1 MFGYI
6 VTNKKELKPE
16 AVKRY
21 QAFYCGL
28 CRALK
33 ERYGKAG
40 QLTLNYDMTFLTI
53 LLNALYEPPYREE
66 RHACIVHPTKLHD
79 MYLGEITEYAADMG
93 ILLSYYNLMDDW
105 KDDRNS
111 RSKALAKMLGKHYDD
126 LRECYPRQTCAVEE
140 YVRELSACEDE
151 GDYSIDRA
159 AGLTGTMM
167 AEIMVWKEDIWADE
181 LRRIGFFMGK
191 FIYLMD
197 AYEDIKAD
205 VKNGS
210 YNPWKQYYRSESGE
224 RFNQR
229 AEDILNLM
237 MAETAKA
244 FEKLPIV
251 QDADIL
257 RNILYAGSWNKFE
270 LMKRKREKNDGRSI

>member
-16 AVKRY
+16 DSKRY

-40 QLTLNYDMTFLTI
+40 QVTLNYDMTFLTI
-53 LLNALYEPPYREE
+53 LLNALYEPKLREE

-79 MYLGEITEYAADMG
+79 MYLNEVTDYTSDMG
-93 ILLSYYNLMDDW
+93 VLLSYYNLMDDW
-105 KDDRNS
+105 KDDCNAK
-111 RSKALAKMLGKHYDD
+111 SKALAKMLEQHYAA
-126 LRECYPRQTCAVEE
+126 LRECHPRQVRAVEE
-140 YVRELSACEDE
+140 YVRELTACETE
-151 GDYSIDRA
+151 GDYSLDRA

-167 AEIMVWKEDIWADE
+167 AEIMVWKEDIWESD
-181 LRRIGFFMGK
+181 LRRMGFFMGK

-197 AYEDIKAD
+197 AYEDVQRDIKS
-205 VKNGS
+205 GS
-210 YNPWKQYYRSESGE
+210 YNPWKQYYKNESTE
-224 RFNQR
+224 KFNQR
-229 AEDILNLM
+229 VEDILNLM

-244 FEKLPIV
+244 FEKLPII
-251 QDADIL
+251 QDVDIL

-270 LMKRKREKNDGRSI
+270 LMKRKREKNDSRSI

>member
-28 CRALK
+28 CLALK

-40 QLTLNYDMTFLTI
+40 QVTLNYDMTFLTI
-53 LLNALYEPPYREE
+53 MLNALYEPDYREE
-66 RHACIVHPTKLHD
+66 RHACIVHPTRMHD
-79 MYLGEITEYAADMG
+79 MYLNEISEYAADMG
-93 ILLSYYNLMDDW
+93 VLLSYYDLMDDW
-105 KDDRNS
+105 KDDRNR
-111 RSKALAKMLGKHYDD
+111 RSKTLANLLGKHYPE
-126 LRECYPRQTCAVEE
+126 LKERYPRQVEAVEE
-140 YVRELSACEDE
+140 YVKELSKCESE

-167 AEIMVWKEDIWADE
+167 AEIMVWKEDVWADE
-181 LRRIGFFMGK
+181 LRRMGFFMGK

-197 AYEDIKAD
+197 AYEDVKSD
-205 VKNGS
+205 VKSGS
-210 YNPWKQYYRSESGE
+210 YNPWKQYYKNETGE
-224 RFNQR
+224 KFNQR
-229 AEDILNLM
+229 VEGTLNLM

-251 QDADIL
+251 QDVDIL

-270 LMKRKREKNDGRSI
+270 LMKRKREKNDNRSL

>member
-6 VTNKKELKPE
+6 VTNKKEMKPE
-16 AVKRY
+16 DVKRY

-40 QLTLNYDMTFLTI
+40 QVTLNYDMTFLTI
-53 LLNALYEPPYREE
+53 LLNALYEPDYRQE
-66 RHACIVHPTKLHD
+66 RHACIMHPAKMHD
-79 MYLGEITEYAADMG
+79 MYMNEITDYAADMG

-105 KDDRNS
+105 KDDRNAK
-111 RSKALAKMLGKHYDD
+111 SKALAKLLEQHYGD
-126 LRECYPRQTCAVEE
+126 LKNQYPRQVRAVED
-140 YVRELSACEDE
+140 YVRELTVCETE
-151 GDYSIDRA
+151 GDFSLDRA

-167 AEIMVWKEDIWADE
+167 AEIMLWKEDVWEKD
-181 LRRIGFFMGK
+181 LRRIGFFLGK

-197 AYEDIKAD
+197 AYEDVIAD
-205 VKNGS
+205 CKSGS
-210 YNPWKQYYRSESGE
+210 YNPWKQYYHNESGE
-224 RFNQR
+224 KFNR
-229 AEDILNLM
+229 RVEDILNLM
-237 MAETAKA
+237 MAEAAKA
-244 FEKLPIV
+244 FEKLPII

-270 LMKRKREKNDGRSI
+270 QMKRKREKKE

>member
-16 AVKRY
+16 DVKRY

-40 QLTLNYDMTFLTI
+40 QMTLNYDMTFLTI
-53 LLNALYEPPYREE
+53 LLNALYEPDCRKE
-66 RHACIVHPTKLHD
+66 RHACIMHPAKIHD
-79 MYLGEITEYAADMG
+79 MYLNEVAEYAADMG
-93 ILLSYYNLMDDW
+93 VLLSYYNLMDDW
-105 KDDRNS
+105 KDDRNAK
-111 RSKALAKMLGKHYDD
+111 SKALAKLLEQHYQG
-126 LRECYPRQTCAVEE
+126 LRERYPRQVKAVEE
-140 YVRELSACEDE
+140 YVEELTLCESE

-167 AEIMVWKEDIWADE
+167 AEIMVWKEDVWEHD
-181 LRRIGFFMGK
+181 LRRMGFFMGK

-197 AYEDIKAD
+197 AYEDVISDCKS
-205 VKNGS
+205 GS
-210 YNPWKQYYRSESGE
+210 YNPWKQYYKNEWGTQ
-224 RFNQR
+224 FNQR
-229 AEDILNLM
+229 VEATLNLM
-237 MAETAKA
+237 MAETARA

-251 QDADIL
+251 QDVDIL